1 MALDPVPASSQS
13 DGRWKIAFVASGDDP
28 LSVADLI
35 AADDVTYSFTADGF
49 DWQITE
55 TLTEDKRLTLDQNLS
70 APGRSTE
77 TLNLR
82 YVDSTDAASA
92 AVLFPNGTEG
102 FFVVRRGIPNATE
115 WTIAQKVD
123 VITVRLGKQRPDA
136 PTENGVDTISQQ
148 AAVTDVTQQK
158 VTLAA

>member
-1 MALDPVPASSQS
+1 MALDTVPASSQS
-13 DGRWKIAFVASGDDP
+13 DGRWKIAFVGIADDP
-28 LSVADLI
+28 TSVADII

-82 YVDSTDAASA
+82 YVDSADAASA
-92 AVLFPNGTEG
+92 AVLFTNGTEG
-102 FFVVRRGIPNATE
+102 YFVVRRGVPNATE
-115 WTIAQKVD
+115 WTAAQKAD
-123 VITVRLGKQRPDA
+123 IITVRLGKQRPDA

-158 VTLAA
+158 VVLSA

>member
-1 MALDPVPASSQS
+1 MALDTVPTSSQS
-13 DGRWKIAFVASGDDP
+13 DGRWKIAFVAIGDDP
-28 LSVADLI
+28 LSAADVI

-82 YVDSTDAASA
+82 YVDSTTAGSP
-92 AVLFPNGTEG
+92 AVEFTNGLEG
-102 FFVVRRGIPNATE
+102 YFVVRRGIANATE
-115 WTIAQKVD
+115 WAASQIVD

-136 PTENGVDTISQQ
+136 PVENGVDTISQQ

>member
-1 MALDPVPASSQS
+1 MALDAVPTSSQS
-13 DGRWKIAFVASGDDP
+13 DGRWKIAFVAIGDDP
-28 LSVADLI
+28 HSAADII

-77 TLNLR
+77 VLNLR
-82 YVDSTDAASA
+82 YVDSTASGSA
-92 AVLFPNGTEG
+92 AVEFTNGTEG
-102 FFVVRRGIPNATE
+102 YFVVRRGIPNATE
-115 WTIAQKVD
+115 WASTQKVD
-123 VITVRLGKQRPDA
+123 IITVRLGKQRPDA

-148 AAVTDVTQQK
+148 AAVTDVTEQK
-158 VTLAA
+158 VTLAV

>member
-1 MALDPVPASSQS
+1 MALDSVPASSQS
-13 DGRWKIAFVASGDDP
+13 DGRWKIAFVAIGDDP
-28 LSVADLI
+28 LSAADVI

-49 DWQITE
+49 NWQITE

-82 YVDSTDAASA
+82 YVDSTDAGSA
-92 AVLFPNGTEG
+92 AVDFVNGLEG
-102 FFVVRRGIPNATE
+102 YFVVRRGIANATE
-115 WTIAQKVD
+115 WAAAQIVD

-136 PTENGVDTISQQ
+136 PVENGVDTISQQ

>member
-1 MALDPVPASSQS
+1 MALDTVPTSSQS
-13 DGRWKIAFVASGDDP
+13 DGRWKIAFVPIADDP
-28 LSVADLI
+28 LSAADVI
-35 AADDVTYSFTADGF
+35 TGDDVTYGFTADGF

-82 YVDSTDAASA
+82 YVDSTTAGSP
-92 AVLFPNGTEG
+92 AVEFTNGLEG
-102 FFVVRRGIPNATE
+102 YFVVRRGIANATE
-115 WTIAQKVD
+115 WAASQIVD

-136 PTENGVDTISQQ
+136 PVENGVDTISQQ